1 MLQIQHLNPK
11 VLAKLYLIN
20 LIARSIEII
29 DVSWIT
35 SNGYPSFIGD
45 STSKKRTF
53 DGLFTTLYTYYSFLY
68 IKLLITRATVY
79 TDSLIIIRC
88 SKYERYLCWDTC
100 TLCLCGYIRMESD
113 DLFFLCLYS
122 KGTQ

>member
-45 STSKKRTF
+45 STNKKGTF

-88 SKYERYLCWDTC
+88 SKNWQPILERPSASRSSMILV
-100 TLCLCGYIRMESD
+100 LGFQHSLP
-113 DLFFLCLYS
+113 LQVYS
-122 KGTQ
+122 YGI